1 MIVRID
7 IDGSRAGFYA
17 YRVSYESEELY
28 ADDGLASVE
37 DCLVGAV
44 EGMAPDVMAAEIWFR
59 GIVSGTYPLSVIG
72 MSLEQVAEHA
82 ANTTAAI
89 EEIADERD

>member
-7 IDGSRAGFYA
+7 IEGSRAGFYA

-28 ADDGLASVE
+28 ADDGLASVA

-44 EGMAPDVMAAEIWFR
+44 EGMAPDVVAAEVWYR
-59 GIVSGTYPLSVIG
+59 NVVSGTYPLSVIG

-82 ANTTAAI
+82 VNTTEAI
-89 EEIADERD
+89 EEILDENR